1 MDLNI
6 DIIAVGKLRE
16 PFYRD
21 ADLEYEKRLSR
32 YARVH
37 VIEVEEVKKPDE
49 ISPALSV
56 QIREKEAERMQ
67 RFLKPGAF
75 VVALCIEGQE
85 MDSVDFSRELER
97 VALHGSGHVQFLIG
111 GAIGLGESIV
121 RQADLCLSFSR
132 MTFPHQLMQVILLE
146 QIYRSFRIIHHEPY
160 HK

>member
-85 MDSVDFSRELER
+85 MDSVSG
-97 VALHGSGHVQFLIG
+97 ASQSGHWVYPARTACKSDTEGVVTLTHLQSL
-111 GAIGLGESIV
+111 AW
-121 RQADLCLSFSR
+121 
-132 MTFPHQLMQVILLE
+132 
-146 QIYRSFRIIHHEPY
+146 
-160 HK
+160 